1 MYLNVRPRCEAAAMK
16 VPRKTDIRTIR
27 EILRQ
32 QGNLI
37 MRSQALGAGMSV
49 GALRHKVKQGGAW
62 TVVLPGVYL
71 AYEGQLTIGQRE
83 IAAALYAGR
92 GCVITG
98 RAALRRFGCR
108 IEPSDTVEVLVP
120 AKLKRR
126 SSGFVQVI
134 RTARMPDSPLLID
147 GLWWAS
153 AARAVADAA
162 RRPTELREVRAIV
175 ADAVQRGKCTTAEI
189 AKELREGPKQGSG
202 ALRAALAE
210 VADGIRSVAEGD
222 LRALIKHFGLPDP
235 MYNPQLFVGGA
246 FLAEPDAWWPDAGVA
261 AEMDSRT
268 YHLSPGAWEKD
279 LARDAAMT
287 AQGILVVHVTP
298 TRIRSEPA
306 AVARLLWST
315 YKKGR
320 QRPPL
325 EIRAV
330 PHDETFRRPAGRPS
344 RTASLTR

>member
-1 MYLNVRPRCEAAAMK
+1 VTREL
-16 VPRKTDIRTIR
+16 TDADRAIR
-27 EILRQ
+27 ELLRQ
-32 QGNLI
+32 QCDLI
-37 MRSQALGAGMSV
+37 TRSQALAAGLTKD
-49 GALRHKVKQGGAW
+49 ALRHRVQTGGAW

-71 AYEGQLTIGQRE
+71 AHRGQLTIGQRE

-98 RAALRRFGCR
+98 QAALRRMGVR
-108 IEPSDTVEVLVP
+108 VDVTDVIDVLIP
-120 AKLKRR
+120 EQLKRR
-126 SSGFVQVI
+126 SSGFVRVA
-134 RTARMPDSPLLID
+134 RTTRLPERPLLLD
-147 GLWWAS
+147 GLAWAPP
-153 AARAVADAA
+153 ARAVADAA
-162 RRPTELREVRAIV
+162 RSEMALREVRALV
-175 ADAVQRGKCTTAEI
+175 ANAVQRRTCAIQEI
-189 AKELREGPKQGSG
+189 AKELRDGPKQGSG

-235 MYNPQLFVGGA
+235 MYNPRLFVGEA

-268 YHLSPGAWEKD
+268 YHLSPSAWEKD

-298 TRIRSEPA
+298 ARVRSEPA
-306 AVARLLWST
+306 AVASLLRST
-315 YKKGR
+315 YDKGR

-325 EIRAV
+325 PIRTVAHDGAAV
-330 PHDETFRRPAGRPS
+330 QAHSGTPRRA
-344 RTASLTR
+344 